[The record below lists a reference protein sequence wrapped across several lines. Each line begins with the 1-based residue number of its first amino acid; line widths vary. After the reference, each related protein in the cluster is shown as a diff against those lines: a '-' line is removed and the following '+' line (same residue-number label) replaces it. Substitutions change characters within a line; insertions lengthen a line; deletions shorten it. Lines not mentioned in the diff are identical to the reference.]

1 MSVSGIFRPFS
12 ELSGKMKVLSVQGWT
27 AFAEADQETLEHSP
41 THHNDQHENDKLS
54 MYTQSRLPNM
64 HKHLCFLSLKSEKN
78 NKEKI
83 HFLGVALLHVWLEV
97 RTVGAC
103 CSIDHR
109 RGHTHGGD
117 QQRVVREC
125 AHS

>member
-1 MSVSGIFRPFS
+1 
-12 ELSGKMKVLSVQGWT
+12 MKVLSVQGWT

-54 MYTQSRLPNM
+54 MYTQSRLSNM

-109 RGHTHGGD
+109 HGHTHGGD
-117 QQRVVREC
+117 QGC
-125 AHS
+125 AGVCPLLTGPC

>member
-41 THHNDQHENDKLS
+41 THHNDQHENDKLG

-64 HKHLCFLSLKSEKN
+64 HKHLCFIQSLKSEKN

-83 HFLGVALLHVWLEV
+83 DFLGVAPSAACVAGNSEWGHVAASII
-97 RTVGAC
+97 GAA
-103 CSIDHR
+103 IR
-109 RGHTHGGD
+109 M
-117 QQRVVREC
+117 VVIKIVREC

>member
-12 ELSGKMKVLSVQGWT
+12 ELSGQMKVLSVQGWT

-64 HKHLCFLSLKSEKN
+64 HKHLCFLSLKSENN

-83 HFLGVALLHVWLEV
+83 HFLGGVALLHVWLEV
-97 RTVGAC
+97 RSGGMLQ
-103 CSIDHR
+103 HR
-109 RGHTHGGD
+109 SSARPY
-117 QQRVVREC
+117 
-125 AHS
+125 AWW

>member
-1 MSVSGIFRPFS
+1 
-12 ELSGKMKVLSVQGWT
+12 
-27 AFAEADQETLEHSP
+27 
-41 THHNDQHENDKLS
+41 

-97 RTVGAC
+97 RTVGHVAA
-103 CSIDHR
+103 SIIGAAIR
-109 RGHTHGGD
+109 MVVIK
-117 QQRVVREC
+117 VVREC

>member
-1 MSVSGIFRPFS
+1 
-12 ELSGKMKVLSVQGWT
+12 MKVLSVQGWT

-78 NKEKI
+78 NKEKSTSWGLLCCMCGWKFERWG
-83 HFLGVALLHVWLEV
+83 HVAASII
-97 RTVGAC
+97 GAA
-103 CSIDHR
+103 IR
-109 RGHTHGGD
+109 MVAIK
-117 QQRVVREC
+117 VVREC